1 MGEPLNQLSS
11 DVACKASMTQAH
23 CACAGL
29 DDTLSVGE
37 EGSAATLA
45 QEELHAALRE
55 VGMQHLTLT
64 APGPKTSMSLKV
76 LDMCDTRAQGSM
88 LKRSARD
95 AGCEQRAQG
104 PCLGGWECCMVAWRW
119 TCKALQ
125 ASKAKQRLAIEPGV
139 GRAASS
145 AQALSW

>member
-1 MGEPLNQLSS
+1 
-11 DVACKASMTQAH
+11 MTQAC

-64 APGPKTSMSLKV
+64 APGLRIAMSLKV
-76 LDMCDTRAQGSM
+76 LDMFEHLSTG
-88 LKRSARD
+88 
-95 AGCEQRAQG
+95 
-104 PCLGGWECCMVAWRW
+104 
-119 TCKALQ
+119 
-125 ASKAKQRLAIEPGV
+125 LAC
-139 GRAASS
+139 
-145 AQALSW
+145 QALSQGCWL